1 DVVDAQADVEQLGQG
16 RGHVGARQHN
26 AALVNVGGDGVGQ
39 KALLDGGNCIAKQEA
54 ARAMAD
60 VEQYAALAR
69 RKSVSGYLLVLV
81 KQGIGASVE
90 VRVYVA
96 RAQVF

>member
-1 DVVDAQADVEQLGQG
+1 
-16 RGHVGARQHN
+16 
-26 AALVNVGGDGVGQ
+26 
-39 KALLDGGNCIAKQEA
+39 
-54 ARAMAD
+54 MAD

-69 RKSVSGYLLVLV
+69 RQSVGGDLLVFV
-81 KQGIGASVE
+81 EQGIGASVE